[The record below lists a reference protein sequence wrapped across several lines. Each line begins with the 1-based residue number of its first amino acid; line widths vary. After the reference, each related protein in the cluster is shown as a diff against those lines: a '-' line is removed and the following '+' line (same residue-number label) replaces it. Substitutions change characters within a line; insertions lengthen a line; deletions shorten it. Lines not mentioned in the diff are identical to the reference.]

1 MNTITMLE
9 IGLSNLFIIKGDKTV
24 ILDTGCGLSTD
35 EYKEKLLSSELDSN
49 EVSLIVLSHG
59 HFDHCA
65 ELDTLKEFTG
75 APVLCHKNAAE
86 FLRSGKCHEY
96 IPRGESGKKFL
107 DIISTITPKLP
118 SPTVPEISMEDE
130 DFDLTPYG
138 ISGKLI
144 YTPGHELSSIALV
157 LDSDEAFVGDTL
169 LENPFEK
176 GKLTAAVLCENREL
190 LKMSIERLFTEADVF
205 YCGHGSKAFT
215 KDEVA
220 GALRELN

>member
-24 ILDTGCGLSTD
+24 ILDTGCDLSTD

-144 YTPGHELSSIALV
+144 
-157 LDSDEAFVGDTL
+157 
-169 LENPFEK
+169 
-176 GKLTAAVLCENREL
+176 
-190 LKMSIERLFTEADVF
+190 
-205 YCGHGSKAFT
+205 
-215 KDEVA
+215 
-220 GALRELN
+220 